1 MKKRILL
8 GNNVLL
14 FGGFNT
20 NFSKVVILVNVKT
33 YVSLLGN
40 PSNYLVGCIIQKRI
54 CYDERYFFFR
64 SDIIRSKDQDKHE
77 LEIFT
82 ELPNSMPILFIVWS
96 GLKVKIT

>member
-1 MKKRILL
+1 M

-33 YVSLLGN
+33 YVSLLDN

-54 CYDERYFFFR
+54 CQDKSFFW

-96 GLKVKIT
+96 GLKVKTT